1 MSSQLRE
8 WWKSIDKSEKSG
20 LLVLG
25 VFAAGIFLFMSG
37 IWIGQ
42 AFGKVVS

>member
-25 VFAAGIFLFMSG
+25 LIAAGIFLFMSG

-42 AFGKVVS
+42 AVGKIAS